1 MTKYRPDDDEFRRL
15 VQLITQWNDDHY
27 DIFEIA
33 QPNENLEFHGVMRF
47 FFQDAGAKVATK
59 CIRVSSTATAKEVID
74 VLIEKFRPDMRM
86 LTQSNYNLYEV
97 HPNLDERKLAENEL
111 PLVIQLNWGTDM
123 RDGRFL
129 LKCENAITAK
139 DEFFEI
145 ERDVGGFKRKLSKR
159 EKKEKKKREKER
171 LRNKENLEKDA
182 TLAEKLYTDVPENSF
197 TRSIS
202 NPEAVMR
209 RRRQQKVEKRLQ
221 EFRNEEGGS
230 ESGGMLKVYGE
241 ALSPNIPYKTLLVSA
256 TDTAS
261 FVVEETLEKYGYPK
275 EEAYKYCLVQV
286 TVPKG
291 DREYHGGSFG
301 EESFVQDDDYPLSI
315 LLQHV
320 SKNAKVSEQ
329 IEETIIFQ
337 LRLRPQDDRKKERIR
352 AVSHNDLRHRDHSP
366 ESSQYQLPYLVE
378 IHPGMDEMD
387 GRRHHLQLNVT
398 EVGSEK
404 PTSESGQYL
413 QLFGPNIHPCHCVI
427 AHMNGSVTVTPT
439 RKDAETY
446 INNRRIYETTLLQH
460 GMLVQF
466 GDHHVFRF
474 CDSRS
479 DERPSK
485 VSRSPDHR
493 LQNNQ
498 RDSQIRQYDP
508 EMDAGTYSKQ
518 IEENI
523 PRHER
528 AREEMLRNAPNSIT
542 HSPARQPTPS
552 GKIGDEVLPAA
563 LEFREDAQT
572 PFLSELIPNVKC
584 NAVQFKLAPTYTL
597 YLAIRY
603 RLSNIYRPEIEP
615 AERALRLTNF
625 INKMSSLIQQTI
637 KEKSEDPAS
646 LAFWMANASE
656 ILNFLKQDQDIRLF
670 SREAQDILAESVQM
684 AFHHLVNCLHF
695 DLSHTMPAFVNDDDS
710 VEDDDFSVP
719 ETGYRQKAQPT
730 LGDVLRTLTAA
741 MNLLRRCRVNA
752 ALTIQLF
759 SQLFHFINMW
769 LFNLIIQKPQ
779 FNLCTRRWG
788 IILKRRL
795 GKVEAWAEKQGLELA
810 ADCHLCRIIQ
820 AAHLLQAPKNNND
833 DIANISSTCF
843 KLNSLQIQALL
854 QNYIPEDNEPR
865 IPQSLIDRVVTVAR
879 NMADDLAHSDGNEIK
894 LEEDRELQLPFLLP
908 EDGYSCDIIRGVPNG
923 LPDFLEAF
931 IRNGVCRFTPQPSSK
946 GLWTVYMVGLDQ
958 QGPRLNEIHQKE
970 GGFPAHV
977 PHPDELP
984 PEPEII
990 EVVFEKVKGSIGL
1003 SIVAAKIT
1011 IVDSHGR
1018 TGDGQMS
1025 RGIYIK
1031 SVVPGGAAALD
1042 GRLQAGDQLLEVD
1055 GRSLVGLSQEK
1066 AANLMTK
1073 TGHVVRLKVS
1083 KQGAIYHGLAT
1094 LLSQPSPVIPR
1105 ANSPKRNGPPGPPNA
1120 YPNKGRHR
1128 SEENL
1133 NVNGMPNDMARQ
1145 TPLHQGPS
1153 RDFRD
1158 MPRQGTPLQ
1167 QGPPP
1172 EMARHGPPHQ
1182 GPPHQ
1187 GPPHQGPPHQ
1197 GPPHQGPP
1205 HQGPPHQGP
1214 PHQGPPHQGPPHQ
1227 GPPHQGPP
1235 HQGPLYEMAH
1245 SGMPVQGSSREMPRQ
1260 GMPHDMVRPGP
1271 PRQGSPQTSSPRE
1284 MSRQGPPQPGS
1295 PRNPNQG
1302 SPQYQGP
1309 PRDMIR
1315 HQGPPPPGYK
1325 KEFRDGPPR
1334 IQAHDVRPQYYTLA
1348 PQSSP
1353 SINSEGSASDPRNQK
1368 NNPNYQS
1375 RTLPQGEVMKPP
1387 PGSMQHLRDPNMSN
1401 QQDSPSNLRNPAAN
1415 GPMRV
1420 NQGSP
1425 HRQQQHH
1432 LGQPFMNGGNRPGF
1446 EQRNASP
1453 NNQIP
1458 PTDPRYPGPLA
1469 RSPDISKQQ
1478 DPPGKAMDNRNIDP
1492 YQRIPENARQGSINK
1507 QQDPLRYSRAG
1518 PTEMVR
1524 HVQSIP
1530 DRGAAYTPSPIPPYQ
1545 QKGTP
1550 PLANQPPTSVHSPV
1564 NNAMKDDRPV
1574 SVAYPGS
1581 RPDRQDYS
1589 GNQLRPRS
1597 DEISTDK
1604 VREWQMK
1611 YDLDNS
1617 RNYGGLNGTEQ
1628 NFNRFGNLTESPEQK
1643 VQPSHYAKIR
1653 AEPPSQE
1660 IRQDIPKASVN
1671 NQARQQH
1678 FFEKTKERMQEP
1690 APPFHQLPKAGD
1702 QHIVKKPTVPPKKVA
1717 LKPVEPI
1724 PATADIGR
1732 VNVQENHVLHQNLYN
1747 ARLGPEEHLYMP
1759 PTATANRMA
1768 YVDHEGSYL
1777 PPPPEIPPDL
1787 PPPPAPEDLQDILP
1801 PPPPDNIKYNNYPPE
1816 NVQWNQS
1823 NRYSEEFS
1831 RVDFHDNLKEGP
1843 TYQHM
1848 VPNNMNSNSHTQ
1860 YTIQQN
1866 NYNRDPHANEKQ
1878 FGHQGF
1884 LPSHTGPDN
1893 IVKNK
1898 SGPPL
1903 PPPPQEQPQLSSSVP
1918 YWDGDE
1924 DIDPH
1929 DINRLRELEIKKLT
1943 EMKYRQPQDED
1954 RLRKLQLEEE
1964 FQRRVKEV
1972 GDRDDDDDDDG
1983 SEAGYS
1989 QYRVQSREWLIN
2001 TMQDDLQKI
2010 LNRLRQMEEDQATE
2024 EYEKEK
2030 DRMKCLRQRLEIF
2043 EKEKAED
2050 QIRQQK
2056 RQQRKQLEQ
2065 EQHLQKQREMRE
2077 KQRRDIEEQRKLYL
2091 MEEEMMKE
2099 RKIEE
2104 LRKKKEME
2112 KEQIL
2117 ATREAEEFRQQAEQK
2132 RLEEKQL
2139 QEQADRQMGRY
2150 SNISKSNISSKMY
2163 SNNTYT
2169 EHGPNLTYQTA
2180 PEKNFTA
2187 APQPPER
2194 GSSFETLNQY
2204 QQRNLIKPLPSD
2216 QMTPDNNNM
2225 GKSVSTSALRTNQD
2239 VTAPKKSVSFNTQLE
2254 TRISA
2259 AYSDDERSSNPS
2271 FRSSGEFSPNL
2282 SPSFLGNSEPS
2293 ELTSKMTNEVF
2304 TQDSHQSTPPPPPT
2318 ANSVEVHYRIA
2329 ETPGVIGGQE
2339 IYRDPRTRIQAKK
2352 AAGSA
2357 KSPGPERMSFRDK
2370 MKYFAQEAGEG
2381 TPKEKSKASRVQ
2393 RDIEY
2398 AMNGQ

>member
-1 MTKYRPDDDEFRRL
+1 MTKYRPDDDEYRRL
-15 VQLITQWNDDHY
+15 VQLISQWNDDHY

-97 HPNLDERKLAENEL
+97 HPNLDERKLTENEL

-329 IEETIIFQ
+329 IEGRTPTSF
-337 LRLRPQDDRKKERIR
+337 RLFGD
-352 AVSHNDLRHRDHSP
+352 ASHCVFWLLFLTDSLSVACNLCLAQHRLIMNMYTCDNCNSP
-366 ESSQYQLPYLVE
+366 CGLTTCGDLPYLVE

-466 GDHHVFRF
+466 GDHHAFRF

-479 DERPSK
+479 DERHSK
-485 VSRSPDHR
+485 VPRSPDHR

-508 EMDAGTYSKQ
+508 EMDTGTYAKP

-528 AREEMLRNAPNSIT
+528 AREEMLRNAPNSIP

-572 PFLSELIPNVKC
+572 QFLSELVPNVKC

-615 AERALRLTNF
+615 AERASRLTNF
-625 INKMSSLIQQTI
+625 MNKMASMMQQTI
-637 KEKSEDPAS
+637 RDKNKDPAS

-656 ILNFLKQDQDIRLF
+656 ILNFLKQDQDVRLF
-670 SREAQDILAESVQM
+670 SREAQDILAQSVQI
-684 AFHHLVNCLHF
+684 AFHHLVQCLHF
-695 DLSHTMPAFVNDDDS
+695 DLSHTMPAFINDDDS

-719 ETGYRQKAQPT
+719 ETGYRQKMQPT

-894 LEEDRELQLPFLLP
+894 VEEDRELQLPFLLP

-923 LPDFLEAF
+923 LPDFLETF

-1003 SIVAAKIT
+1003 SIVAAK
-1011 IVDSHGR
+1011 
-1018 TGDGQMS
+1018 GDGQMS

-1105 ANSPKRNGPPGPPNA
+1105 ANSPKRNGPPNA
-1120 YPNKGRHR
+1120 YPNKGHHR

-1145 TPLHQGPS
+1145 PPLHQGPS

-1158 MPRQGTPLQ
+1158 MPRQGPPLQ

-1187 GPPHQGPPHQ
+1187 GPPHQGSPH
-1197 GPPHQGPP
+1197 
-1205 HQGPPHQGP
+1205 
-1214 PHQGPPHQGPPHQ
+1214 
-1227 GPPHQGPP
+1227 
-1235 HQGPLYEMAH
+1235 EMAH

-1271 PRQGSPQTSSPRE
+1271 PRQGSPQTGSPRE

-1295 PRNPNQG
+1295 PRNLNQG

-1353 SINSEGSASDPRNQK
+1353 SSNSEGSASDPRNQK

-1387 PGSMQHLRDPNMSN
+1387 PGSMPHLRDPNMSN

-1415 GPMRV
+1415 GPMRA

-1458 PTDPRYPGPLA
+1458 PTDSRYPGPLS
-1469 RSPDISKQQ
+1469 RSPDISKQH
-1478 DPPGKAMDNRNIDP
+1478 DPSGKPMDNRNIDP
-1492 YQRIPENARQGSINK
+1492 YQRIPENARQGNINK
-1507 QQDPLRYSRAG
+1507 QDPLRYSRAG

-1524 HVQSIP
+1524 HVQNLP

-1545 QKGTP
+1545 PKGTP
-1550 PLANQPPTSVHSPV
+1550 PLANQPPTSVHSSM
-1564 NNAMKDDRPV
+1564 NNAVKDDRPV

-1617 RNYGGLNGTEQ
+1617 RNYGGVNGAEQ
-1628 NFNRFGNLTESPEQK
+1628 NFNRFGNHTESPEQK
-1643 VQPSHYAKIR
+1643 PQPSHYAKIR

-1702 QHIVKKPTVPPKKVA
+1702 QHIVKKPAVPPKKVA

-1724 PATADIGR
+1724 PATTDIGR
-1732 VNVQENHVLHQNLYN
+1732 VNVQENYVLHQNLYN
-1747 ARLGPEEHLYMP
+1747 ARLGPDEHLYMP
-1759 PTATANRMA
+1759 PTSTATANRMV
-1768 YVDHEGSYL
+1768 YVDQEGSYL

-1801 PPPPDNIKYNNYPPE
+1801 PPPPDNIKYNNYTPE
-1816 NVQWNQS
+1816 NVQWNRS
-1823 NRYSEEFS
+1823 NRYSEEFG
-1831 RVDFHDNLKEGP
+1831 RVDFHDNLKEGT

-1866 NYNRDPHANEKQ
+1866 NYNQDPHPNEKQ

-1884 LPSHTGPDN
+1884 LPSHTGPVN
-1893 IVKNK
+1893 MVKNK

-1903 PPPPQEQPQLSSSVP
+1903 LPPTQEQPQLSSSVP
-1918 YWDGDE
+1918 FWDGDE
-1924 DIDPH
+1924 NIDPH
-1929 DINRLRELEIKKLT
+1929 DINKLRELEIKKLT

-1954 RLRKLQLEEE
+1954 RLRKLQLEDE

-1972 GDRDDDDDDDG
+1972 GDRDEDDDDDDG
-1983 SEAGYS
+1983 SEAGHS

-2056 RQQRKQLEQ
+2056 RQQRKQSEQ

-2091 MEEEMMKE
+2091 MEEEMMKD
-2099 RKIEE
+2099 RKIQE
-2104 LRKKKEME
+2104 LRRKKEME

-2216 QMTPDNNNM
+2216 QMPPDHNNM

-2282 SPSFLGNSEPS
+2282 SPSFLGNNEPS
-2293 ELTSKMTNEVF
+2293 ELSPKVNNEVF
-2304 TQDSHQSTPPPPPT
+2304 TQDSHQSTPPPPPPAT
-2318 ANSVEVHYRIA
+2318 TNSVEVHYRVA

-2352 AAGSA
+2352 AAISI

-2381 TPKEKSKASRVQ
+2381 TPKEKPKASRVQ

>member
-15 VQLITQWNDDHY
+15 VQLISQWNDDHY

-97 HPNLDERKLAENEL
+97 HPNLDERKLSENEL
-111 PLVIQLNWGTDM
+111 PLVIQLNWGADM

-171 LRNKENLEKDA
+171 LRNKENLEKDG

-230 ESGGMLKVYGE
+230 ESGGMLKIYGE

-286 TVPKG
+286 TVPKS
-291 DREYHGGSFG
+291 DREYHGGTFG
-301 EESFVQDDDYPLSI
+301 EEKFVRDDDSPLSI

-320 SKNAKVSEQ
+320 SKN
-329 IEETIIFQ
+329 ETIIFQ
-337 LRLRPQDDRKKERIR
+337 LRLRPQDEKKKERMR
-352 AVSHNDLRHRDHSP
+352 AAVSHNDLRHRDKSP
-366 ESSQYQLPYLVE
+366 EPSQFQLPYLVE
-378 IHPGMDEMD
+378 IRPGSENGE

-404 PTSESGQYL
+404 STSESGQYL

-446 INNRRIYETTLLQH
+446 INNRRIYETTLLQD

-479 DERPSK
+479 DERLSK
-485 VSRSPDHR
+485 TPRSPDHR
-493 LQNNQ
+493 QPHGI
-498 RDSQIRQYDP
+498 RGDSQGRQYDS
-508 EMDAGTYSKQ
+508 EIDAAGGGD
-518 IEENI
+518 NI
-523 PRHER
+523 PYHER
-528 AREEMLRNAPNSIT
+528 TREDMLRSAPPNAMPG
-542 HSPARQPTPS
+542 SPARQPNSS
-552 GKIGDEVLPAA
+552 GKVGDEVLPAA
-563 LEFREDAQT
+563 LEFREDAQNQ
-572 PFLSELIPNVKC
+572 FLSDLILNVKC
-584 NAVQFKLAPTYTL
+584 NVVQFKLAPTYTL

-615 AERALRLTNF
+615 AERASRLTGF
-625 INKMSSLIQQTI
+625 INRMASMIQQSI
-637 KEKSEDPAS
+637 KDRSEDPAA

-656 ILNFLKQDQDIRLF
+656 MLNFLKQDQDVRLF
-670 SREAQDILAESVQM
+670 SREAQDMLAESVQM

-695 DLSHTMPAFVNDDDS
+695 DLSHTMPAFVNEEES

-719 ETGYRQKAQPT
+719 ETGYRQKTQPT

-843 KLNSLQIQALL
+843 KLNSLQVQALL
-854 QNYIPEDNEPR
+854 QNYIPEHNEPR
-865 IPQSLIDRVVTVAR
+865 IPQSLIDRVVAVAR

-923 LPDFLEAF
+923 LPDFLEPF
-931 IRNGVCRFTPQPSSK
+931 IRNNICRFTPQPSSK
-946 GLWTVYMVGLDQ
+946 GLWTVFMAGVDQ
-958 QGPRLNEIHQKE
+958 RPALNELHQKD
-970 GGFPAHV
+970 GPVAH
-977 PHPDELP
+977 PEELP
-984 PEPEII
+984 PEPEIM

-1003 SIVAAKIT
+1003 SIVAAK
-1011 IVDSHGR
+1011 
-1018 TGDGQMS
+1018 GDGQMS

-1073 TGHVVRLKVS
+1073 TANVVRLKVS

-1094 LLSQPSPVIPR
+1094 LLSQPSPVIQR
-1105 ANSPKRNGPPGPPNA
+1105 ATSPKRNGPPNA
-1120 YPNKGRHR
+1120 YPSKGRPR
-1128 SEENL
+1128 GEENM
-1133 NVNGMPNDMARQ
+1133 NVNGLPNDMARQ
-1145 TPLHQGPS
+1145 GPPPQHQGPT
-1153 RDFRD
+1153 RE
-1158 MPRQGTPLQ
+1158 MPPRQGPPVSQQGSPRDMLRQGPPHQKAPSPDMRHGPPPHQ

-1172 EMARHGPPHQ
+1172 DMRHGPPPQQGPPPDMRHGPPPHQQGPPLDMRHGPPHEMAHSAIPVQ
-1182 GPPHQ
+1182 GSPRQSLLHDKIRPGPPHQ
-1187 GPPHQGPPHQ
+1187 G
-1197 GPPHQGPP
+1197 
-1205 HQGPPHQGP
+1205 
-1214 PHQGPPHQGPPHQ
+1214 
-1227 GPPHQGPP
+1227 
-1235 HQGPLYEMAH
+1235 
-1245 SGMPVQGSSREMPRQ
+1245 
-1260 GMPHDMVRPGP
+1260 
-1271 PRQGSPQTSSPRE
+1271 SPQSGSPRE
-1284 MSRQGPPQPGS
+1284 MLRQGPPQSGS
-1295 PRNPNQG
+1295 PRFPNSQNP
-1302 SPQYQGP
+1302 PQYQGP
-1309 PRDMIR
+1309 PRDYVR
-1315 HQGPPPPGYK
+1315 HQAPPPQVYK
-1325 KEFRDGPPR
+1325 KEFREGPTWGPG
-1334 IQAHDVRPQYYTLA
+1334 QGPDVRQQYYTLA

-1353 SINSEGSASDPRNQK
+1353 PNSDGSLSDLHNQK
-1368 NNPNYQS
+1368 TSPNPSSHLS
-1375 RTLPQGEVMKPP
+1375 RTLSQGEMMKPP
-1387 PGSMQHLRDPNMSN
+1387 PGSMPHIREPNLAN
-1401 QQDSPSNLRNPAAN
+1401 QQSDSQSNLRATLN
-1415 GPMRV
+1415 GPIRP
-1420 NQGSP
+1420 NQNSP
-1425 HRQQQHH
+1425 HRQQPPPPQHP
-1432 LGQPFMNGGNRPGF
+1432 GQPFINGGYRQSF
-1446 EQRNASP
+1446 DQRNPSP
-1453 NNQIP
+1453 NNQILA
-1458 PTDPRYPGPLA
+1458 TDPQYAGPLA
-1469 RSPDISKQQ
+1469 RSPDITKQHE
-1478 DPPGKAMDNRNIDP
+1478 PSMKPLDNRNIDP
-1492 YQRIPENARQGSINK
+1492 YQRIPQGNVK
-1507 QQDPLRYSRAG
+1507 VDPLQYSRAG

-1524 HVQSIP
+1524 NVQSYP
-1530 DRGAAYTPSPIPPYQ
+1530 DRGGVYTPSPIPPYQ
-1545 QKGTP
+1545 AKSTP
-1550 PLANQPPTSVHSPV
+1550 PLINQHPPSVHSV
-1564 NNAMKDDRPV
+1564 KDDRPV
-1574 SVAYPGS
+1574 SMAYSGS
-1581 RPDRQDYS
+1581 RPERQEHP
-1589 GNQLRPRS
+1589 GNQVRPRS
-1597 DEISTDK
+1597 DEVSTDK

-1611 YDLDNS
+1611 YDLENG
-1617 RNYGGLNGTEQ
+1617 RNYSGGLNNAEQ
-1628 NFNRFGNLTESPEQK
+1628 NYNRFNNRTDSPDQK
-1643 VQPSHYAKIR
+1643 AQPSPTSHYAKIQ
-1653 AEPPSQE
+1653 ADPPS
-1660 IRQDIPKASVN
+1660 IDIKQDIPKASVN

-1678 FFEKTKERMQEP
+1678 FFEKTKERTQEP
-1690 APPFHQLPKAGD
+1690 APPFQQLAKAGD
-1702 QHIVKKPTVPPKKVA
+1702 QHIVTKPAVPPKKVT

-1724 PATADIGR
+1724 PTSNDIGR
-1732 VNVQENHVLHQNLYN
+1732 INVQDSQGSHQNIYN
-1747 ARLGPEEHLYMP
+1747 VRMGPEEQVYMP
-1759 PTATANRMA
+1759 QTSSSSLNKMA
-1768 YVDHEGSYL
+1768 YIEIEGSYL
-1777 PPPPEIPPDL
+1777 PPPPETPPDL
-1787 PPPPAPEDLQDILP
+1787 PPPPAPEDLQDLP
-1801 PPPPDNIKYNNYPPE
+1801 PPPLENLKFNNNNNSYTPDNI
-1816 NVQWNQS
+1816 QWNQS
-1823 NRYSEEFS
+1823 NRYPGEFGRADQNKNFALDS
-1831 RVDFHDNLKEGP
+1831 RDRDSSP
-1843 TYQHM
+1843 YQSM
-1848 VPNNMNSNSHTQ
+1848 GPNNMNSSTYHSTQ
-1860 YTIQQN
+1860 YTLQQN
-1866 NYNRDPHANEKQ
+1866 NYNRDSSYERHITEKQ
-1878 FGHQGF
+1878 QFGSHQGF
-1884 LPSHTGPDN
+1884 PPSHSGPDHMTD
-1893 IVKNK
+1893 

-1903 PPPPQEQPQLSSSVP
+1903 PPPPQDQSQTSPTVP
-1918 YWDGDE
+1918 PWDTEGTPDTL
-1924 DIDPH
+1924 DIH
-1929 DINRLRELEIKKLT
+1929 KMREMEIKKLS
-1943 EMKYRQPQDED
+1943 ELKYRQPHEED
-1954 RLRKLQLEEE
+1954 RLRKLLLEDE

-1972 GDRDDDDDDDG
+1972 GDRDEDEED
-1983 SEAGYS
+1983 SEADYS

-2001 TMQDDLQKI
+2001 TMQDDLQKS
-2010 LNRLRQMEEDQATE
+2010 LSRLRQMEQEQISD

-2030 DRMKCLRQRLEIF
+2030 DRMKRLRQRLEIF
-2043 EKEKAED
+2043 EQEKAED

-2056 RQQRKQLEQ
+2056 RQQRKQMEQ
-2065 EQHLQKQREMRE
+2065 EQHLQKQRELRE
-2077 KQRRDIEEQRKLYL
+2077 KQRRDIEEQRKFHL

-2099 RKIEE
+2099 RKMEE

-2112 KEQIL
+2112 KEQL
-2117 ATREAEEFRQQAEQK
+2117 MAAREAEELRQQAEQK

-2139 QEQADRQMGRY
+2139 QDQVGRQIGRY
-2150 SNISKSNISSKMY
+2150 ADMSKSDYNSKIYPNAVY
-2163 SNNTYT
+2163 S
-2169 EHGPNLTYQTA
+2169 EQGPSLTYQVS
-2180 PEKNFTA
+2180 PEKNFIA

-2194 GSSFETLNQY
+2194 GSSFDTLNHY
-2204 QQRNLIKPLPSD
+2204 QQRNLIKPPASD
-2216 QMTPDNNNM
+2216 QPIYDYNNM
-2225 GKSVSTSALRTNQD
+2225 GKSVSTSALRSNQD
-2239 VTAPKKSVSFNTQLE
+2239 VTAPKKTVSFNTQLE
-2254 TRISA
+2254 TRFSA
-2259 AYSDDERSSNPS
+2259 NYSDDDRSSNPS
-2271 FRSSGEFSPNL
+2271 LRSSGEFSPNL
-2282 SPSFLGNSEPS
+2282 GAADTPMNV
-2293 ELTSKMTNEVF
+2293 TNDVF
-2304 TQDSHQSTPPPPPT
+2304 TVHDSQPMTPPLQSSSLSP
-2318 ANSVEVHYRIA
+2318 NSEVHYRVA

-2352 AAGSA
+2352 AATNT